1 MNVNAFKKMALSLTV
16 AAFAFAGLANAAD
29 KTYTENEFL
38 NNFSGK
44 SQKVVLEKLGKP
56 VKKHV
61 SVKPTNAEK
70 VTGKTFDGAK
80 KSKSKPV
87 KVEMWYYKGIVTYA
101 PKKAYKEVEIT
112 FVNNHVGNVAFF
124 NNR

>member
-1 MNVNAFKKMALSLTV
+1 MTFNAFKNNSLSLTI
-16 AAFAFAGLANAAD
+16 AAFAFVGLASAAD

-44 SQKVVLEKLGKP
+44 SKKVVMEQLGEP
-56 VKKHV
+56 VKRQA

-70 VTGKTFDGAK
+70 ITGKSFKDDK
-80 KSKSKPV
+80 KSNPV
-87 KVEMWYYKGIVTYA
+87 KIEMWYYNGIVKYDPTH
-101 PKKAYKEVEIT
+101 AYKEVEIT
-112 FVNNHVGNVAFF
+112 FVNDNVGNIAFF

>member
-1 MNVNAFKKMALSLTV
+1 MTFNAFKNISLSLTI
-16 AAFAFAGLANAAD
+16 AAFAFVGLASAAD

-44 SQKVVLEKLGKP
+44 SKKVVMEQLGEP
-56 VKKHV
+56 VKRQA

-70 VTGKTFDGAK
+70 ITGKSFKDDK
-80 KSKSKPV
+80 KSNPV
-87 KVEMWYYKGIVTYA
+87 KIEMWYYNGIVKYDPTH
-101 PKKAYKEVEIT
+101 AYKEVEIT
-112 FVNNHVGNVAFF
+112 FVNDNVGNIAFF

>member
-1 MNVNAFKKMALSLTV
+1 MNFNAFKKLAFSLTITS
-16 AAFAFAGLANAAD
+16 FAFVGLANAED
-29 KTYTENEFL
+29 KMFTENEFL

-44 SQKVVLEKLGKP
+44 TKKVVMEKLGKP

-61 SVKPTNAEK
+61 AVKPANAEK
-70 VTGKTFDGAK
+70 VTGKTFKGDG
-80 KSKSKPV
+80 KSKPV
-87 KVEMWYYKGIVTYA
+87 KVEMWYYKGIVNYA

-112 FVNNHVGNVAFF
+112 FVNDRVGNIAFF

>member
-1 MNVNAFKKMALSLTV
+1 MTFNAFKNITLSLTI
-16 AAFAFAGLANAAD
+16 AAFAFVGLASAAD

-44 SQKVVLEKLGKP
+44 SKKVVMEQLGEP
-56 VKKHV
+56 VKRQA

-70 VTGKTFDGAK
+70 ITGKSFKDDK
-80 KSKSKPV
+80 KSNPV
-87 KVEMWYYKGIVTYA
+87 KIEMWYYNGIVKYDPTH
-101 PKKAYKEVEIT
+101 AYKEVEIT
-112 FVNNHVGNVAFF
+112 FVNDNVGNIAFF

>member
-1 MNVNAFKKMALSLTV
+1 MTFNAFKNISLSLTIAAV
-16 AAFAFAGLANAAD
+16 AFVGLASAAD

-44 SQKVVLEKLGKP
+44 SKKVVMEQLGEP
-56 VKKHV
+56 VKRQA

-70 VTGKTFDGAK
+70 ITGKSFKDDK
-80 KSKSKPV
+80 KSNPV
-87 KVEMWYYKGIVTYA
+87 KIEMWYYNGIVKYDPTH
-101 PKKAYKEVEIT
+101 AYKEVEIT
-112 FVNNHVGNVAFF
+112 FVNDNVGNIAFF